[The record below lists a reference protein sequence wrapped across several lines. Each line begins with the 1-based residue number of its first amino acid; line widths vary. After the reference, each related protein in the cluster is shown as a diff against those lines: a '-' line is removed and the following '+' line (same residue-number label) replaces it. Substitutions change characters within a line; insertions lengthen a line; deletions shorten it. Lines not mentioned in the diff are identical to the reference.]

1 MVAWATGG
9 PESYTGRS
17 MLESHA
23 HLGIT
28 EAEWDEMG
36 SIFVAVLN
44 DFNVPAAEQE
54 ELLAIV
60 GTTKADIVSR

>member
-1 MVAWATGG
+1 MA
-9 PESYTGRS
+9 
-17 MLESHA
+17 
-23 HLGIT
+23 
-28 EAEWDEMG
+28 
-36 SIFVAVLN
+36 SIFFAVLN